1 MIPSEIYL
9 HLLVK
14 TFFAVAFVRK
24 KVNLFICHSYRRGIE
39 TLKARKFSNT
49 PDPLKFVHEKTGIL
63 FFCIMVHVKLFIFS
77 CNAKV

>member
-24 KVNLFICHSYRRGIE
+24 KVYMFICHSYRRGIE

-49 PDPLKFVHEKTGIL
+49 PDPLKFVNEKQEYCSFAL
-63 FFCIMVHVKLFIFS
+63 WCM
-77 CNAKV
+77 

>member
-24 KVNLFICHSYRRGIE
+24 KVNLYICHSYRRGIE

-49 PDPLKFVHEKTGIL
+49 PDPLKFVHEKQEYCSFAL
-63 FFCIMVHVKLFIFS
+63 WCM
-77 CNAKV
+77 